1 LELLKPG
8 FVQKAYGC
16 STSGGISHRGP
27 MEEEEEEEEEE
38 ERRIIIRR
46 IERDYLNGC

>member
-16 STSGGISHRGP
+16 SISGGIRHRGP
-27 MEEEEEEEEEE
+27 MEEEEEEEGEEE
-38 ERRIIIRR
+38 EEDEEE
-46 IERDYLNGC
+46 IERDYLNVC